1 MPRLN
6 RKNILY
12 NISEAREQL
21 EEIEKLFEEK
31 NLSEIE
37 LQIKLE
43 HAYHH
48 LNVAWNTRYSTS
60 KRYTKMSDEDFNEWS
75 KFPAEIEAYK
85 VDSQFIQANLD
96 NKKGKPR

>member
-6 RKNILY
+6 WKNILY
-12 NISEAREQL
+12 NIKETREQL
-21 EEIEKLFEEK
+21 EEIERLAAEK
-31 NLSEIE
+31 NLSETE

-48 LNVAWNTRYSTS
+48 LNVAWNSRHSPS
-60 KRYTKMSDEDFNEWS
+60 KRYTEMSDEDFNEWS

-85 VDSQFIQANLD
+85 LKS
-96 NKKGKPR
+96 